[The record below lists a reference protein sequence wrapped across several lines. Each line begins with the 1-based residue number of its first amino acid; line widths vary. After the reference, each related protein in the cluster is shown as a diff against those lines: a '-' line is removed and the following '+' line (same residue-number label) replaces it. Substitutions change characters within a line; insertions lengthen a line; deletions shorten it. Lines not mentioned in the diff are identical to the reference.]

1 MKQKTKITFDEL
13 EINCLTEM
21 PLLLDVISSTGN
33 KITRIFEPFQK
44 EMNEIIK
51 TELKPNWEISKK
63 SFDCLIFPLTDQEEL
78 KINITSFDTN
88 LKIECATKLVKIE
101 KGKEVNFFWA
111 YFGYKCFNE
120 EEEST
125 NIFYFNVTK
134 SNIKE
139 RFGGAINELKFYK
152 DIKSKCKDY
161 NIEISHPD
169 IGDELEDIELQITE
183 FSIEKITDGFET
195 YRDNILTP
203 FLQTMQ

>member
-51 TELKPNWEISKK
+51 KELKPNWEISKK
-63 SFDCLIFPLTDQEEL
+63 SYDCLIFPLTDQEEN
-78 KINITSFDTN
+78 KISIKSFDTTF
-88 LKIECATKLVKIE
+88 KIESATLLSKIE
-101 KGKEVNFFWA
+101 KGKEINFFWA
-111 YFGYKCFNE
+111 YFGYKCFIE

-125 NIFYFNVTK
+125 NTFYFNITK
-134 SNIKE
+134 GNIKE
-139 RFGGAINELKFYK
+139 RFGGAINELKFYN
-152 DIKSKCKDY
+152 DIKLKCRDY

-169 IGDELEDIELQITE
+169 KGDELEDIELQITE

-195 YRDNILTP
+195 YRDNILTT
-203 FLQTMQ
+203 FLKTVQ